1 VVEVAVAAS
10 EVEAVDIILVVD
22 DITIIAAEETM
33 VGAVGDS
40 SLAVEEGL
48 LEWLAIL
55 QLEEATEEIMVII

>member
-1 VVEVAVAAS
+1 M
-10 EVEAVDIILVVD
+10 DIILVVD